1 MTPEDF
7 EKINR
12 GDFVTI
18 TFKVGSVFRG
28 IGMIGG
34 ETESG
39 GTVSDVE
46 CIDVVSVAKRKIEIG
61 DIVTQRGVNDT
72 RFRVIGV
79 DGGLIW
85 AKASSG
91 VPQTSEAAKWEIV
104 E

>member
-34 ETESG
+34 ETE
-39 GTVSDVE
+39 
-46 CIDVVSVAKRKIEIG
+46 A
-61 DIVTQRGVNDT
+61 
-72 RFRVIGV
+72 
-79 DGGLIW
+79 L
-85 AKASSG
+85 KA
-91 VPQTSEAAKWEIV
+91 AA
-104 E
+104 